1 MTDRTVASEWDRG
14 RDRYRGALLGL
25 AVADALGTTVEFKPP
40 GSFAP
45 LTDIVGGGPFDL
57 PAGAWTDDTSMALC
71 LADSLLAAGGFD
83 ASDQLRRYVGWYRRG
98 ERSSTGR
105 CFDIGGATRAA
116 LERFERTGDPYPGD
130 ASPTAGGNGVIMKLA
145 PVPMAYAA
153 HPDAAVALAAD
164 SARTTHGHPAALD
177 AARYLAALLIDA
189 IYGADRAAVAAG
201 ESRTAAALRAA
212 GTLHPDV
219 QAVADG
225 THLRRHPPDIAGDA
239 YAPRTLEAALWALHT
254 TGDYAAGALAVA
266 NLGGDADT
274 TAAVYGQLSG
284 AIHGAD
290 AIPERWRRITHLADE
305 ITSLADGLFELAQR
319 VGPPPAAT
327 GVASGTRPAR
337 AETPHDGLPA
347 DAYWVRQDRIAAG
360 PYPGAATPEEAKAKL
375 AALLAAGVTTFV
387 DLTEEHDRH
396 RRLEPYSHLLRSV
409 AARRGIRATH
419 LRLPIDDTD
428 VPPAWRMRVI
438 LDAIDT
444 AVGAGEVAYIHCWGG
459 VGRTGT
465 VVGCLLREAGATPD
479 TVLADLQ
486 ELRAHTTRASR
497 PSPENAR
504 QADYVTG
511 WTPGRR
517 V

>member
-1 MTDRTVASEWDRG
+1 MTHRTVASEWDRG

-45 LTDIVGGGPFDL
+45 LTDIVGGGPFRL
-57 PAGAWTDDTSMALC
+57 PAGSWTDDTSMALC
-71 LADSLLAAGGFD
+71 LADSLLAADGFD
-83 ASDQLRRYVGWYRRG
+83 AVDQLQRYVGWYRRG

-105 CFDIGGATRAA
+105 CFDIGNATRAS
-116 LERFERTGDPYPGD
+116 LERFERTGEPFPGD
-130 ASPTAGGNGVIMKLA
+130 ASPTAGGNGPLMKLA

-153 HPDAAVALAAD
+153 YPDAAVALAAD

-189 IYGADRAAVAAG
+189 IYGAERAAVAAG
-201 ESRTAAALRAA
+201 ESPTAAALRAR

-225 THLRRHPPDIAGDA
+225 SHLRRQPPDITGGA
-239 YAPRTLEAALWALHT
+239 YAPTTLEAALWALHT
-254 TGDYAAGALAVA
+254 TDDYAAGALAVA

-274 TAAVYGQLSG
+274 TAAVYGQLAG
-284 AIHGAD
+284 AMHGAD
-290 AIPERWRRITHLADE
+290 AIPEPWRRVTHLADE

-319 VGPPPAAT
+319 VSAPVVNGGRSARPRPDD
-327 GVASGTRPAR
+327 VAG
-337 AETPHDGLPA
+337 DQLPA
-347 DAYWVRQDRIAAG
+347 DAYWVRPGRIAAG
-360 PYPGAATPEEAKAKL
+360 SYPGAPTKDEAEKKL
-375 AALLAAGVTTFV
+375 SALLAAGITTFV
-387 DLTEEHDRH
+387 DLTEEHDRY
-396 RRLEPYSHLLRSV
+396 RRLEPYSRLLKDV

-428 VPPAWRMRVI
+428 VPPAWRMRII

-444 AVGAGEVAYIHCWGG
+444 AIAAGEVAYIHCWGG

-465 VVGCLLREAGATPD
+465 VVGCLLREAGVSAD
-479 TVLADLQ
+479 AVLGDIQ
-486 ELRAHTTRASR
+486 SLRGHARRAAR
-497 PSPENAR
+497 RSPENDR
-504 QADYVTG
+504 QADDVTG
-511 WTPGRR
+511 WIPGRR